1 MREVRKSGRIGDGRK
16 TGARLRAT
24 PVSLDEVIRLA
35 VRFLAPRDRT
45 VAQVERFLQSRAVAS
60 SHIEPAIHRLKDLRY
75 LDDLAY
81 AQRWVEKRLATKPM
95 GQERLKA
102 ELQAK
107 GISDGLADRVLTEV
121 FLSNGEEVFAH
132 RALQVLSRQG
142 KRLAPVPMARF
153 LHQRGFSG
161 EVIDRMMM
169 TAFTRSEDVVYE
181 DE

>member
-16 TGARLRAT
+16 APARPR
-24 PVSLDEVIRLA
+24 VSPTSQDEGFRLA
-35 VRFLAPRDRT
+35 VRFLAQRDRT
-45 VAQVERFLQSRAVAS
+45 AAQVERFLLSRGVTS
-60 SHIEPAIHRLKDLRY
+60 SHIEQAICRLKDLRY

-107 GISDGLADRVLTEV
+107 GISDGLAERVLTEL
-121 FLSNGEEVFAH
+121 FRRNGEEVVAR
-132 RALQVLSRQG
+132 RALQAMSHQG
-142 KRLAPVPMARF
+142 KRLASGYMARF
-153 LHQRGFSG
+153 LHQRGFSD
-161 EVIDRMMM
+161 EVIDRMM
-169 TAFTRSEDVVYE
+169 TEFKRSEDVVHE

>member
-16 TGARLRAT
+16 APARPRAS
-24 PVSLDEVIRLA
+24 PVSQDEGFRLA
-35 VRFLAPRDRT
+35 VRFLAQRDRT
-45 VAQVERFLQSRAVAS
+45 AAQVERFLLSRGVTS
-60 SHIEPAIHRLKDLRY
+60 SHIEQAICRLTDLGY

-107 GISDGLADRVLTEV
+107 GISDGLAERVLTEV
-121 FLSNGEEVFAH
+121 FRRNSEEVVAR
-132 RALQVLSRQG
+132 RARQAKSHQG
-142 KRLAPVPMARF
+142 KWLASEYMARF
-153 LHQRGFSG
+153 LHQRGFSD
-161 EVIDRMMM
+161 EVIDRMM
-169 TAFTRSEDVVYE
+169 TEFKRSEDVVHE